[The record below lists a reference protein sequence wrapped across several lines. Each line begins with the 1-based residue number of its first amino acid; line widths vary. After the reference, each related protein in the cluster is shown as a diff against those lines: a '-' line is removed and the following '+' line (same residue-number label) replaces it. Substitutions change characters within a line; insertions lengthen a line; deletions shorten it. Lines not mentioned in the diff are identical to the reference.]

1 MIFLAHN
8 HVKIVNYPWV
18 TALFITSFF
27 LNMAMFRMFSLTVHK
42 LFFFNSVE
50 QKRALNNAFC
60 VMGDVPFILMG
71 SCHTAAVF
79 TIN

>member
-1 MIFLAHN
+1 
-8 HVKIVNYPWV
+8 
-18 TALFITSFF
+18 
-27 LNMAMFRMFSLTVHK
+27 MAMFSMFSLTVHK
-42 LFFFNSVE
+42 MFFFLNSVE